1 MWESN
6 LCILPLSNLKVKRFS
21 EGFFQIEHPAKSAVE
36 GYFDST
42 YATYAAVAEAAR
54 ASRYLQVGLRFD
66 SCRCGIRLLSVALT
80 QTMPRLPVA
89 CDETDGDVSN
99 LPIIFED
106 VYRYVQDPAA
116 SFQTQGACR

>member
-1 MWESN
+1 M
-6 LCILPLSNLKVKRFS
+6 KRFS

-54 ASRYLQVGLRFD
+54 ASRYLQVRIRND
-66 SCRCGIRLLSVALT
+66 SYGCGIRALSNAFT

-106 VYRYVQDPAA
+106 VYR
-116 SFQTQGACR
+116 